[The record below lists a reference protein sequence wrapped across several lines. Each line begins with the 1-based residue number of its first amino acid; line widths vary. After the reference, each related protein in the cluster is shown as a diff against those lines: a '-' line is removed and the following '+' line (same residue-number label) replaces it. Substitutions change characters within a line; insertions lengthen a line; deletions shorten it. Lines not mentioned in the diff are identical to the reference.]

1 MEKPNEGIIDSL
13 LTSTSI
19 RLKGVIK
26 FPKSSLCKPY
36 SGGVGIF

>member
-13 LTSTSI
+13 LTSTSTSV
-19 RLKGVIK
+19 KGVIIL
-26 FPKSSLCKPY
+26 PMLSLCKPY